1 MPDQFPLT
9 GLGPR
14 PSLLPATPARKR
26 SRWLAPGAAVG
37 ALAVAAVLSQHRLPE
52 ILSTLAGVRWWWVGA
67 AVLAQMAA
75 VGVLTAQQEFVLRSV
90 GGRVGSFAMTATTL
104 GGDTI
109 SVGIPF
115 AGPPAAAL
123 FTYRRLQAAGN
134 DAALIG
140 WSLATSGVASTVA
153 LALVVAVGAGLTGSV
168 FGAVGAAL
176 ASLVAIVPVVVVL
189 SAMHHRPARE
199 FLLRGI
205 DRGSCWLARRVPVLP
220 AARLGSSLGRLV
232 ESFGALRLSPRRGL
246 VVLTLALVNWLAAVA
261 CLAASVVAVGGTIPW
276 KELLIIWSAGTGAG
290 YLGLTP
296 GGVGVVEAALT
307 AAFVAAGSPASVA
320 LGAVLVYRAVTLW
333 LVLLVGGAVLL
344 AASRTSRTR
353 RAS

>member
-1 MPDQFPLT
+1 MRDQSAVTSP
-9 GLGPR
+9 GSGRAVPR
-14 PSLLPATPARKR
+14 SPARER
-26 SRWLAPGAAVG
+26 WRWLAPGAVVV
-37 ALAVAAVLSQHRLPE
+37 ALAVVVVLARHRLPE
-52 ILSTLAGVRWWWVGA
+52 ILRTLVAVRWPWVGV
-67 AVLAQMAA
+67 AVLAQIVA
-75 VGVLTAQQEFVLRSV
+75 VVVLTAQQEFVLRTV
-90 GGRVGSFAMTATTL
+90 GGRVRSVDMAATTL

-109 SVGIPF
+109 SVAIPF

-123 FTYRRLQAAGN
+123 FTYRRLQVAGN
-134 DAALIG
+134 DAATIG

-153 LALVVAVGAGLTGSV
+153 LALVVAVGAGLTGSI

-176 ASLVAIVPVVVVL
+176 ASLAAIVPVVVVL

-205 DRGSCWLARRVPVLP
+205 DRGSRWSERRVPVLP
-220 AARLGSSLGRLV
+220 AVRLGSSLGRLV

-261 CLAASVVAVGGTIPW
+261 CLAASVIAVGGTIPW
-276 KELLIIWSAGTGAG
+276 KELLIIWSVGTGAG

-307 AAFVAAGSPASVA
+307 AAFVAAGLPATVA
-320 LGAVLVYRAVTLW
+320 LAAVLVFRAVSLW
-333 LVLLVGGAVLL
+333 LLLLVGGVVLG
-344 AASRTSRTR
+344 AASRTSQTSP
-353 RAS
+353 AL